1 MPPPLEETSDGE
13 STGGSIPYANNDEQ
27 QQTPDDADQ
36 SGEEGEEGEEE
47 EGVYIVEQIVGHDF
61 LKDGTLLLQ
70 VKWKGYED
78 PADQTMEPEENL
90 LDGAK
95 DLVEEYYR
103 VQGGRP
109 EKPAPK
115 KRKSVGRPK
124 QTPEKAAPKRQKKS
138 DGNAIGTPTSIAGE
152 ENENE
157 DVYADWTPNR
167 KSWENDVQSIET
179 IMREAET
186 SILYAYI
193 QWKDGRKS
201 KVSLETC
208 YEKCPKKMLKFY
220 EAHLVFKEG

>member
-1 MPPPLEETSDGE
+1 M
-13 STGGSIPYANNDEQ
+13 
-27 QQTPDDADQ
+27 
-36 SGEEGEEGEEE
+36 
-47 EGVYIVEQIVGHDF
+47 
-61 LKDGTLLLQ
+61 
-70 VKWKGYED
+70 
-78 PADQTMEPEENL
+78 
-90 LDGAK
+90 
-95 DLVEEYYR
+95 VEEYYR

-109 EKPAPK
+109 EKPVPK
-115 KRKSVGRPK
+115 KRKSAGRPK

-138 DGNAIGTPTSIAGE
+138 TDGNTIGTPTSTASE

-157 DVYADWTPNR
+157 NGDVYTDWTPNR

-208 YEKCPKKMLKFY
+208 YEKCPRK
-220 EAHLVFKEG
+220 VSRSIC